1 MGDGPLDPTMTTMT
15 TTTKNLRSSGN
26 PLYAFLKCGQS
37 KVSCMRNKIII
48 KLK

>member
-1 MGDGPLDPTMTTMT
+1 MGDGPLDPTMT

-26 PLYAFLKCGQS
+26 PVYAFLKCGQS
-37 KVSCMRNKIII
+37 KVSCMRKKIII